1 MVGCKSP
8 DRQLWTVRQS
18 TNPVDNLGT
27 DGPTLRLFHG
37 LWVNCWTV
45 RRSPVN
51 CQTVRWSTVGQS
63 DGRLSDSRTVGQST
77 VGQSD
82 GRQSD
87 SRTVDRRTVGPS
99 IARSES
105 RGSHAYQGGLKCVLC
120 NCLRRSQ
127 IFIM

>member
-37 LWVNCWTV
+37 LWVNCRTV
-45 RRSPVN
+45 RWSLVN
-51 CQTVRWSTVGQS
+51 CQTVRWSTVRQS
-63 DGRLSDSRTVGQST
+63 DGRLSDSWTVGQST
-77 VGQSD
+77 VRQSD

-87 SRTVDRRTVGPS
+87 SWTVDSRTVGRL
-99 IARSES
+99 IV
-105 RGSHAYQGGLKCVLC
+105 GLSD
-120 NCLRRSQ
+120 R
-127 IFIM
+127 